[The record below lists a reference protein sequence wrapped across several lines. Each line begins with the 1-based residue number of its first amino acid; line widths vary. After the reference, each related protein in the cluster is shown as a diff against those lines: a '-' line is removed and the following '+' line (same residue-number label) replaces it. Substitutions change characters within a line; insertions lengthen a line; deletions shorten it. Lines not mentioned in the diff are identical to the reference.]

1 MHAAPIEDFE
11 ALQREFYEFREAVV
25 DLLEVCLLTQDK
37 ADLAA
42 AVRLCHESIKPR
54 PFRPDFEL
62 EWEIGPDREVTFD
75 PADLTFEPPE
85 GRLFEEDDAA

>member
-11 ALQREFYEFREAVV
+11 RLEREFMEFREAVV

-42 AVRLCHESIKPR
+42 AVRLCHETIKER
-54 PFRPDFEL
+54 TAFRPDFEL
-62 EWEIGPDREVTFD
+62 EWEIGPDVEVRW
-75 PADLTFEPPE
+75 EP
-85 GRLFEEDDAA
+85 EDDAA